1 MKIPK
6 GTDIRVDT
14 ASETVELHITACLTT
29 KAAAHELI
37 SAIRQFAGV
46 LESEKRGPRKPKIAV
61 AAE

>member
-14 ASETVELHITACLTT
+14 GNETVELHITACITT
-29 KAAAHELI
+29 KAQAKELAA
-37 SAIRQFAGV
+37 AIRQCEGL
-46 LESEKRGPRKPKIAV
+46 LEGERRVGKPKIA